1 MEACG
6 GSHFLGRALQQQG
19 HMELHQAECDLHRC
33 ASIEP
38 QAEAKGLRF
47 EVVVEPSVPRLVIAD
62 ESRTK
67 QAQRNLLANA
77 VTRPAKI
84 GVIRR
89 LNSLC
94 TFCFSDPQTKRPPFR
109 AAFGQ
114 TRGANIR
121 VSL

>member
-1 MEACG
+1 
-6 GSHFLGRALQQQG
+6 
-19 HMELHQAECDLHRC
+19 MELHQAECDLHQLLRECC

-67 QAQRNLLANA
+67 QALRNLLANA

-121 VSL
+121 VRL